1 MQTDVGGT
9 IDASQTLELT
19 ILMPCLDEA
28 ETLETC
34 IVKARSFLERTG
46 IRGEILIADNGS
58 TDG

>member
-1 MQTDVGGT
+1 VQTDVGGT